1 MMQFPFL
8 QLVGQNRAELC
19 DEQLPIKS
27 AEGVENRCEEVI
39 LRSHICEEVILMSR
53 LRMEEYTVL
62 RTKAHNTQ

>member
-39 LRSHICEEVILMSR
+39 LMSR